1 VSVRAAPAAEVYGR
15 RAIPN
20 PGDLWYLLADRTPE
34 VFDLHP
40 PPARL
45 ILRGEPYN
53 RPDEPTDV
61 ACALLAALHASPQR
75 IGPSRLPSV
84 AWLDRAIR
92 TLEGAVGPSVSIRS
106 GCGVLKQLGVITGY
120 AWTYDAG
127 EIVRW
132 LQTGQSGLV
141 LGIDWYAAMSR
152 PDRTGMIRAWG
163 KAMGGR
169 AIHAWG
175 YDAKADAVLVQNN
188 WGADWGGWSTRKGR
202 HDFRGCARL
211 PVEDL
216 KRLLADNGEA
226 VALFKDPG
234 FTRFSEV
241 AR

>member
-1 VSVRAAPAAEVYGR
+1 MRAAPAAEVYGR

-132 LQTGQSGLV
+132 LQTGQRGLV

-169 AIHAWG
+169 AITPGAMMRRPTQCWCRTTG
-175 YDAKADAVLVQNN
+175 VLT
-188 WGADWGGWSTRKGR
+188 GAAGPRGRAATTSGGAPDCPSRI
-202 HDFRGCARL
+202 
-211 PVEDL
+211 
-216 KRLLADNGEA
+216 
-226 VALFKDPG
+226 
-234 FTRFSEV
+234 
-241 AR
+241 